1 VGGVFIVFEGPEGAG
16 KSTQARLLANRL
28 QSEGRDVV
36 FTREP
41 GGTPIGEQVR
51 TVLLD
56 QSNCAML
63 PETEALL
70 YSAARAQHVGD
81 VIRPALERGAVV
93 VCDRF
98 ADSTL
103 AYQGGGRGL
112 SMEDLRAVQRLA
124 TGGLTPTLRI
134 LVDVPVEVG
143 LRRRFGA
150 ADEVNRLDVAGVDF
164 HRRVRAAYVAL
175 AAEDESSWVVV
186 DGNDEVDVVEER
198 IVREVARRTGLGL
211 ATRA

>member
-1 VGGVFIVFEGPEGAG
+1 VSGIFIVFEGPEGSG
-16 KSTQARLLANRL
+16 KTTQARRLATRL
-28 QSEGRDVV
+28 SAQGRDVV
-36 FTREP
+36 LTREP

-51 TVLLD
+51 TILLD
-56 QSNCAML
+56 QTNCAML

-93 VCDRF
+93 ICDRF

-112 SMEDLRAVQRLA
+112 SMDDLRAIQRLA

-134 LVDVPVEVG
+134 LVDLPVEVG
-143 LRRRFGA
+143 LRRRFGVEN
-150 ADEVNRLDVAGVDF
+150 EVNRLDVAGIEF
-164 HRRVRAAYVAL
+164 HRRVRSAYLEMAAL
-175 AAEDESSWVVV
+175 DQSWIVI
-186 DGNDEVDVVEER
+186 DGDDSVDVVEER
-198 IVREVARRTGLGL
+198 IVQTVARKTGLAL
-211 ATRA
+211 AASA

>member
-1 VGGVFIVFEGPEGAG
+1 MSGIFIVFEGPEGSG
-16 KSTQARLLANRL
+16 KTTQARRLATRL
-28 QSEGRDVV
+28 SAQGRDVV
-36 FTREP
+36 LTREP

-51 TVLLD
+51 TILLD
-56 QSNCAML
+56 QTNCAML

-93 VCDRF
+93 ICDRF

-112 SMEDLRAVQRLA
+112 SMDDLRAIQRLA

-134 LVDVPVEVG
+134 LVDLPVEVG
-143 LRRRFGA
+143 LRRRFGVEN
-150 ADEVNRLDVAGVDF
+150 EVNRLDVAGIEF
-164 HRRVRAAYVAL
+164 HRRVRSAYLEMAAL
-175 AAEDESSWVVV
+175 DQSWIVI
-186 DGNDEVDVVEER
+186 DGDDSVDVVEER
-198 IVREVARRTGLGL
+198 IVQTVARKTGLAL
-211 ATRA
+211 AASA

>member
-1 VGGVFIVFEGPEGAG
+1 
-16 KSTQARLLANRL
+16 
-28 QSEGRDVV
+28 
-36 FTREP
+36 
-41 GGTPIGEQVR
+41 
-51 TVLLD
+51 
-56 QSNCAML
+56 ML

-112 SMEDLRAVQRLA
+112 PMEDLRIVQRLA
-124 TGGLTPTLRI
+124 TGGVTPTLRI

-143 LRRRFGA
+143 LGRRFGA
-150 ADEVNRLDVAGVDF
+150 ADEVNRLDLAGVDF
-164 HRRVRAAYVAL
+164 HRRVRAAYLAM
-175 AAEDESSWVVV
+175 AAEDRSSWVVV
-186 DGNDEVDVVEER
+186 DGSDEVDMVEER
-198 IVREVARRTGLGL
+198 IMREVARRTDLGL
-211 ATRA
+211 VPKA